1 VSFFSNSSSNRAVFE
16 DEPADFSNS
25 SSNRAVFENEPADF
39 SNSSSNRAVFEDEPA
54 DFPVVAAPSLNGKHL
69 PVANATGPLLPQD
82 VEVSLFQ

>member
-1 VSFFSNSSSNRAVFE
+1 MILG
-16 DEPADFSNS
+16 
-25 SSNRAVFENEPADF
+25 
-39 SNSSSNRAVFEDEPA
+39 NSSSNRAVFEDEPA